1 MDRQRLHERC
11 ADYEKALNQLAKALK
26 QPRDE
31 YLRDSVIQRFEIT
44 YELAWKMLKLCLEA
58 EGISVRTPRETLQ
71 EALQAGFITD
81 GNAWSDLQKMRN
93 LTSHTYDESLAE
105 QVYDFVA
112 QQGLALFQQLSHAV
126 GQWHQKL

>member
-126 GQWHQKL
+126 GQWQQKL